1 MTNNKTAIIIG
12 AGPAGLTAAYEL
24 LTRTD
29 IKPIILEA
37 SGDIGGISKT
47 VRYKGNR
54 IDIGG
59 HRFFSKSDRVMNW
72 WLQIMPI
79 GAPSEQVRISYQR
92 KERTL
97 SVVAEQNTPK
107 NPDLVMLIRD
117 RLSRIYYQR
126 KLFLYPLTM
135 SVSTISKLGL
145 FRLCRIMVSYGYTR
159 AFYRKQEKTLEDFFI
174 KRFGKVLYKTF
185 FKDYT
190 EKVWGKPCNEID
202 AAWGHQRIKKLSVS
216 KTIKHALKKMAA
228 PKKPADIQQK
238 ETETSLIERFL
249 YPKYGPGQLW
259 EEVADRIKAMGGE
272 IHMHQEV
279 KGIHLEDG
287 RVTGVETAAQR
298 FEGDYCFSTM
308 PVKDLVA
315 AMKGPVPQ
323 RVRDIA
329 AGLEYRDFVT
339 IGLLLD
345 KLVIEQQHGLI
356 KDNWIYIQENDV
368 KVGRLQIFNNW
379 SPFMVSDPDRV
390 WIGLEYFCNEG
401 DELWAMDDQRFINF
415 GIDELHKIG
424 IIRREHVRDSTI
436 VRMKKTYPAYFGTYQ
451 QFDELR
457 EYTDTVRNLFLVG
470 RNGMHKYNNA
480 DHSMLTAM
488 TAVDNIIQGVAS
500 RDNIWDIN
508 TEQEYHEEKQA
519 V

>member
-1 MTNNKTAIIIG
+1 MTDKKTAIIIG

-29 IKPIILEA
+29 IKPVILEM

-59 HRFFSKSDRVMNW
+59 HRFFSKSDRVMDW
-72 WLQIMPI
+72 WLQVMPI
-79 GAPSEQVRISYQR
+79 GAPADQVRIAYQQ

-97 SVVAEQNTPK
+97 KMSAKQQTPQH
-107 NPDLVMLIRD
+107 PDLVMLIRD

-135 SVSTISKLGL
+135 SMSTISKLGL
-145 FRLCRIMVSYGYTR
+145 LRLCSIMMSYGYTR
-159 AFYRKQEKTLEDFFI
+159 IFNRKTEKTLEDFFI

-190 EKVWGKPCNEID
+190 EKVWGKPCHEID

-216 KTIKHALKKMAA
+216 KTVRHALQQLTARKT
-228 PKKPADIQQK
+228 PADIHQK
-238 ETETSLIERFL
+238 QTETSLIERFL
-249 YPKYGPGQLW
+249 YPKFGPGQLW
-259 EEVADRIKAMGGE
+259 EEVAERIKAMGGE
-272 IHMHQEV
+272 IHLHQEV
-279 KGIHLEDG
+279 KGIRMTAD
-287 RVTGVETAAQR
+287 RITGADTATQC
-298 FEGDYCFSTM
+298 FLGEYFFSTM

-315 AMKGPVPQ
+315 AMDGPVPP

-339 IGLLLD
+339 VGLLLD
-345 KLVIEQQHGLI
+345 KLVIEQEQGLI

-401 DELWAMDDQRFINF
+401 DELWSMDDQRFINF
-415 GIDELHKIG
+415 GIDELEKIG
-424 IIRREHVRDSTI
+424 IIRREDVRDSTL

-451 QFDELR
+451 QFNELR
-457 EYTDTVRNLFLVG
+457 AYTDTISNLFLVG

-488 TAVDNIIQGVAS
+488 TAVDNIVQGVTG

>member
-1 MTNNKTAIIIG
+1 MTDKKTAIIIG

-29 IKPIILEA
+29 IKPVILEM

-59 HRFFSKSDRVMNW
+59 HRFFSKSDRVMDW

-79 GAPSEQVRISYQR
+79 GAPAEQVRIAYQQ
-92 KERTL
+92 KQRTL
-97 SVVAEQNTPK
+97 RITATQPAPQ

-135 SVSTISKLGL
+135 SMSTISKLGL
-145 FRLCRIMVSYGYTR
+145 FRLCRIMLSYAYTR
-159 AFYRKQEKTLEDFFI
+159 IFCRKPEKTLEDFFI

-190 EKVWGKPCNEID
+190 EKVWGKPCHEID

-216 KTIKHALKKMAA
+216 KTIRHALQKLTA
-228 PKKPADIQQK
+228 PKAPADIQQK
-238 ETETSLIERFL
+238 QTETSLIERFL
-249 YPKYGPGQLW
+249 YPKFGPGQLW
-259 EEVADRIKAMGGE
+259 EEVAARIKAMGGE
-272 IHMHQEV
+272 IHLHQEV
-279 KGIHLEDG
+279 QGIHLNEG
-287 RVTGVETAAQR
+287 RVTSVTTATAH
-298 FEGDYCFSTM
+298 FKGDYFFSTM

-315 AMKGPVPQ
+315 AMDGTVPQ
-323 RVRDIA
+323 KVRDIA

-345 KLVIEQQHGLI
+345 KLVVEQEHGLI
-356 KDNWIYIQENDV
+356 KDNWIYIQESDV

-379 SPFMVSDPDRV
+379 SPFMVSDPGRV

-401 DELWAMDDQRFINF
+401 DELWNMDDQHFINF
-415 GIDELHKIG
+415 GIDELQKIG
-424 IIRREHVRDSTI
+424 IIRREDVRDSTI

-457 EYTDTVRNLFLVG
+457 AYTDTISNLFLIG

-488 TAVDNIIQGVAS
+488 TAVDNIIQGVAG

>member
-1 MTNNKTAIIIG
+1 MTNKKTAIIIG

-29 IKPIILEA
+29 IKPIILEMSA
-37 SGDIGGISKT
+37 DIGGISKT

-59 HRFFSKSDRVMNW
+59 HRFFSKSDRVMDW

-79 GAPSEQVRISYQR
+79 GAPAEQVRITYRRQQR
-92 KERTL
+92 ILPVDSAVNKE
-97 SVVAEQNTPK
+97 EQ
-107 NPDLVMLIRD
+107 PDLVMLIRD

-135 SVSTISKLGL
+135 SMSTIAKLGL
-145 FRLCRIMVSYGYTR
+145 FRLFRIMVSYGYTR
-159 AFYRKQEKTLEDFFI
+159 VFNHKKEKTLEDFFI

-190 EKVWGKPCNEID
+190 EKVWGKPCHEID

-216 KTIKHALKKMAA
+216 KTIKHALQKLVASKSRD
-228 PKKPADIQQK
+228 DIHQK

-259 EEVADRIKAMGGE
+259 EEVAARITAMGGE
-272 IHMHQEV
+272 IHLLREV
-279 KGIHLEDG
+279 KGVILKDG
-287 RVTGVETAAQR
+287 RVTAVETATGR
-298 FEGDYCFSTM
+298 FEGDYFFSTM

-315 AMKGPVPQ
+315 AMDGQVPPPVKA
-323 RVRDIA
+323 IA

-339 IGLLLD
+339 VGLLLD
-345 KLVIEQQHGLI
+345 KLVLEQHHGTV

-379 SPFMVSDPDRV
+379 SPFMVSDPNLV

-401 DELWAMDDQRFINF
+401 DELWSMDNQRFVNF
-415 GIDELHKIG
+415 GIDELQKIG
-424 IIRREHVRDSTI
+424 IIRREHVRDSTV

-451 QFDELR
+451 QFDKLR
-457 EYTDTVRNLFLVG
+457 AFTDTIENLFLVG

-488 TAVDNIIQGVAS
+488 TAVDNIIQGITTK
-500 RDNIWDIN
+500 DNIWDIN